1 MHSAQ
6 IAPLQEAIPPMLYGG
21 TKRVVHWLPRNLL
34 PWGMTLLCSLVET
47 HAIKR
52 NSKLRGRERCALTVR
67 CATQMMLERVR
78 QRADECDFLH
88 FHLDYLY

>member
-1 MHSAQ
+1 MHIAQ
-6 IAPLQEAIPPMLYGG
+6 IAPLQEAIPPKLYGG
-21 TKRVVHWLPRNLL
+21 TKRVVRWLTEDLL

-78 QRADECDFLH
+78 QRADGLPSNCCCRCR
-88 FHLDYLY
+88 